1 MSDTLATLLERVVAK
16 KAEKDA
22 LSNQLKVVD
31 KELDELEGLAAEHM
45 ALSGLDGVRAAGRT
59 WWTEHQFYLSVPSDN
74 RDKVLK
80 AAEAEGIKDLTT
92 INTSTLKAWLLERRA
107 EGAET
112 IAAGTAFDGLVS
124 EYMKVRLRGRAV
136 S

>member
-1 MSDTLATLLERVVAK
+1 MSDGLAALLERVVAK

-22 LSNQLKVVD
+22 LSKQLKDVD
-31 KELDELEGLAAEHM
+31 RELDELESLAAEQM
-45 ALSGLDGVRAAGRT
+45 SLSGLDGVRAAGRT
-59 WWTEHQFYLSVPSDN
+59 WWTEEQFYLSVPADN

-92 INTSTLKAWLLERRA
+92 INTSSLKAWLLEKREA
-107 EGAET
+107 GAET

-124 EYMKVRLRGRAV
+124 EYVKVRLRGRSV

>member
-1 MSDTLATLLERVVAK
+1 MSDGLAAILDRVVSK

-22 LSNQLKVVD
+22 LSKQLKDVD
-31 KELDELEGLAAEHM
+31 RELDELETLAAEQM
-45 ALSGLDGVRAAGRT
+45 AMSGLDGVRAAGKT
-59 WWTEHQFYLSVPSDN
+59 WWIEEQFYLSVPSEN
-74 RDKVLK
+74 REEVLK
-80 AAEAEGIKDLTT
+80 AATAEGIKDLTT
-92 INTSTLKAWLLERRA
+92 INTATLKAWLLEKRS

-124 EYMKVRLRGRAV
+124 EYRKVRLRGRAV